1 MQSSS
6 RNGVKCIDPRID
18 ISIRRCI
25 NVLVAFR
32 ILLPLSPPDTLP
44 PSSIDVSR
52 LGFRFGC
59 RARTNGWSRDESLQV
74 ATGENPPLD
83 RSLLPWL
90 GAKNEYYRRINRTR
104 VPSETLPNYS
114 NENGDLKIATLCG
127 LFDFGRE
134 NAERSINRVPGYY
147 PGILIYLLTRLLA
160 HPPRGNVGELVKRI
174 LIYCELEI
182 LRSLQIYRVG

>member
-1 MQSSS
+1 MF
-6 RNGVKCIDPRID
+6 RA
-18 ISIRRCI
+18 
-25 NVLVAFR
+25 LVFA
-32 ILLPLSPPDTLP
+32 
-44 PSSIDVSR
+44 
-52 LGFRFGC
+52 LGAGL
-59 RARTNGWSRDESLQV
+59 ARTDGRVTSRSKSQPEKI
-74 ATGENPPLD
+74 PPLD
-83 RSLLPWL
+83 RSPLPWL

-104 VPSETLPNYS
+104 VPSETLPNYF

-127 LFDFGRE
+127 LFDFDRE

>member
-1 MQSSS
+1 MF
-6 RNGVKCIDPRID
+6 RA
-18 ISIRRCI
+18 
-25 NVLVAFR
+25 LVFA
-32 ILLPLSPPDTLP
+32 
-44 PSSIDVSR
+44 
-52 LGFRFGC
+52 LGAGL
-59 RARTNGWSRDESLQV
+59 ARTDGRVTSRSKSQPEKI
-74 ATGENPPLD
+74 PPLD

-114 NENGDLKIATLCG
+114 NENHDLKIATLCG